1 MTATLEDLSQSFF
14 YVCLSSSWTNSKDT
28 HRDTHSKV
36 YLNMFHLKLFS
47 GMMRFILLHGKYK
60 KEGKERKQHRS
71 LARKSSAKVF
81 NAKLIINL
89 NVQ

>member
-1 MTATLEDLSQSFF
+1 
-14 YVCLSSSWTNSKDT
+14 
-28 HRDTHSKV
+28 
-36 YLNMFHLKLFS
+36 
-47 GMMRFILLHGKYK
+47 MMRFILLHGKYK
-60 KEGKERKQHRS
+60 KEGKEKKQHRS

>member
-1 MTATLEDLSQSFF
+1 
-14 YVCLSSSWTNSKDT
+14 
-28 HRDTHSKV
+28 
-36 YLNMFHLKLFS
+36 
-47 GMMRFILLHGKYK
+47 MMRFILLHGKYK

-89 NVQ
+89 NVQKPSMHRSTVFYDLAASFNFSNVIYFQQ